1 MSFVKGMDPEFKDG
15 IWDRVYVTTLFTFS
29 FDITVRTIRYYKSS
43 VASTKH
49 LYVGGILASLMPDEL
64 KEATGISKVIQG
76 LLTSDKML
84 GYRKNVNIDELVPDY
99 DILDLISYKYPAGDN
114 YFAYT
119 TRGCPN
125 KCPFCAVPKLEPEFK
140 TTNNIKSQIDRID
153 RLYGQKRNLLL
164 LDNNVL
170 YSECLDDIVNDIRD
184 SGFTEK
190 ANFTY
195 PNMLNVYFERLKNDP
210 NNGMLL
216 GKTLKWLLQFQ
227 RKIKKKK
234 ELTRYNEILESLEDN
249 LNFESLCA
257 CHQELNSLV
266 TPHVDSIPKRRYVDF
281 NQGLDARLLTEER
294 MKILSKIPIRP
305 FRIAFDKLKDK
316 EHYTNAMKTAVRY
329 GVREFSN
336 YVLYNY
342 DDEPVDLWKRL
353 KINVDLREELGVDIY
368 SFPMK
373 YIPIGHKNRDFIGEH
388 WNKKYLRAIQ
398 SILLV
403 KKGIVSSRRD
413 FFEKAFGSSEKEYKD
428 LLLMPQ
434 DLIIYRFHYE
444 KTGDTQRWRE
454 LISLLTEEERQELL
468 VKLNH
473 PDCGDATIL
482 RKEDSVINQVLQYYG
497 IRYGTDNQGNQ
508 NQQMI
513 IDDIL

>member
-1 MSFVKGMDPEFKDG
+1 MS
-15 IWDRVYVTTLFTFS
+15 
-29 FDITVRTIRYYKSS
+29 
-43 VASTKH
+43 
-49 LYVGGILASLMPDEL
+49 
-64 KEATGISKVIQG
+64 
-76 LLTSDKML
+76 
-84 GYRKNVNIDELVPDY
+84 
-99 DILDLISYKYPAGDN
+99 
-114 YFAYT
+114 
-119 TRGCPN
+119 
-125 KCPFCAVPKLEPEFK
+125 FCAVPKLEPEFK

-170 YSECLDDIVNDIRD
+170 YSDCLDDIVNDIRD

-336 YVLYNY
+336 YVLQ
-342 DDEPVDLWKRL
+342 L
-353 KINVDLREELGVDIY
+353 
-368 SFPMK
+368 
-373 YIPIGHKNRDFIGEH
+373 
-388 WNKKYLRAIQ
+388 
-398 SILLV
+398 
-403 KKGIVSSRRD
+403 
-413 FFEKAFGSSEKEYKD
+413 
-428 LLLMPQ
+428 
-434 DLIIYRFHYE
+434 
-444 KTGDTQRWRE
+444 
-454 LISLLTEEERQELL
+454 
-468 VKLNH
+468 
-473 PDCGDATIL
+473 
-482 RKEDSVINQVLQYYG
+482 
-497 IRYGTDNQGNQ
+497 
-508 NQQMI
+508 
-513 IDDIL
+513 